1 MPIIDST
8 YSRDTTRLVM
18 KCEKETS
25 KRLARK
31 PRVAAVSNRSGG
43 AGTPVSSAAP
53 VCPAPDGAA
62 CCCPSGA
69 GGGGRRVVDCAA
81 APPAGASGTTGVP
94 HWPQK
99 RASAGSGAPQCA
111 QALLIGRVL
120 LGVEAGRACSDR
132 TSGGGR
138 HAFIGSA

>member
-1 MPIIDST
+1 MPTIDST
-8 YSRDTTRLVM
+8 YSNDTTRLVM

-43 AGTPVSSAAP
+43 ACTPVSSAAAA
-53 VCPAPDGAA
+53 CSAPGEAA

-69 GGGGRRVVDCAA
+69 GGGGRRVVASA
-81 APPAGASGTTGVP
+81 GSPPVGASGTTGVP

-99 RASAGSGAPQCA
+99 RASAGSGAPHCA
-111 QALLIGRVL
+111 QALLIGHGL
-120 LGVEAGRACSDR
+120 LGVEAAEP
-132 TSGGGR
+132 
-138 HAFIGSA
+138 A